1 MVIKLIYDKYQKYQ
15 NDIGF
20 TQGKNDTDHEHESI
34 TGIDINNN
42 RELSIFTW
50 GIKKHNSPQCDII
63 FDATLFSTKIDVDVK
78 ELTGLDEIIQ
88 TSIINHP
95 MFDLIMEKIITEIE
109 TNNPQSIGIY
119 CNYGKHRSVG
129 WAELLKKLYYN
140 NSVVKHM
147 GI

>member
-1 MVIKLIYDKYQKYQ
+1 MVIKLIYDKYQ

-20 TQGKNDTDHEHESI
+20 TEGENDSDHKHELI
-34 TGIDINNN
+34 TKINEIDVNDK

-50 GIKKHNSPQCDII
+50 GVKKHKSPKCDIL
-63 FDATLFSTKIDVDVK
+63 FDVTLFSAKINVDVK

-140 NSVVKHM
+140 NSVVKHI

>member
-1 MVIKLIYDKYQKYQ
+1 MVIKLIYDKYQ

-20 TQGKNDTDHEHESI
+20 TQGKNDTDHEHELI

-78 ELTGLDEIIQ
+78 ELTGLDETIQ
-88 TSIINHP
+88 KSIINHP

>member
-1 MVIKLIYDKYQKYQ
+1 MIIKLIYDKYQ

-20 TQGKNDTDHEHESI
+20 ILGKNKKDHKHKLI
-34 TGIDINNN
+34 TKINKIDINNN

-50 GIKKHNSPQCDII
+50 GIKKHKAVDCDII
-63 FDATLFSTKIDVDVK
+63 FDATLFFTKINKDVK
-78 ELTGLDEIIQ
+78 KLNGLDEIIQ

-95 MFDLIMEKIITEIE
+95 MFDLIIEKIITEIE
-109 TNNPQSIGIY
+109 INNPKNIGIY

-129 WAELLKKLYYN
+129 WAEIIKKLYYN
-140 NSVVKHM
+140 KSTITHM

>member
-1 MVIKLIYDKYQKYQ
+1 MVIKLIYDKYQ

-20 TQGKNDTDHEHESI
+20 TQGENDSDHKHELI
-34 TGIDINNN
+34 TKINEIDVNDK

-50 GIKKHNSPQCDII
+50 GIKKHKSPKCDII
-63 FDATLFSTKIDVDVK
+63 FDVTLFSSKINVDVK
-78 ELTGLDEIIQ
+78 ELTGLDETIQ

-95 MFDLIMEKIITEIE
+95 MFDLIMDKIITEIE
-109 TNNPQSIGIY
+109 TNNPQCIGIY

-129 WAELLKKLYYN
+129 WAELLKKFYYN

>member
-1 MVIKLIYDKYQKYQ
+1 MVIKLIYDKYQ

-20 TQGKNDTDHEHESI
+20 TQGENETDHKHELI
-34 TGIDINNN
+34 TKINEIDVNDK

-50 GIKKHNSPQCDII
+50 GIKKHKSPNCDII
-63 FDATLFSTKIDVDVK
+63 FDITLFSTKTNVDVK

-109 TNNPQSIGIY
+109 TNNPRSIGIY

-140 NSVVKHM
+140 NSVVKHI